1 MMKQY
6 LRVFM
11 LALLTMVAVLP
22 GFAIDYWTV
31 GKVQAVMLGG
41 EETSQAGT
49 VYVSAEAVEA
59 ESAIAGVPSMMQT
72 EPVMLSG
79 ASGSSAINKE
89 YFFYAKANAGY
100 SFVGFAST
108 ATGTPS
114 GTGAAESLPKVG
126 DYYSYSAK
134 AGAGWS
140 SNTAESAKVLTR
152 YAVFQKNADEEQGG
166 DQGGNQEDADTAT
179 VARVVNV
186 TNQHGKDLID
196 AVLTVNAGENF
207 EDGDIVTHI
216 YVIFDH
222 ELQEITTMAAHAALA
237 DAVSLV
243 NNTTGQAL
251 YFNRYSCGVKSS
263 DKHIL
268 DLFISTECYI
278 NNPDHQGVYTV
289 SLPAGIATSTN
300 GLPTEAYSFSFAY
313 GSSSG
318 ISVIANDSP
327 EMSSGSFDLQGRHQS
342 SSVKGINIVNG
353 KKIINK

>member
-6 LRVFM
+6 MRVFL
-11 LALLTMVAVLP
+11 LALLSMLTVLP

-31 GKVQAVMLGG
+31 GKVQAVLWGG
-41 EETSQAGT
+41 EETAQAGT
-49 VYVSAEAVEA
+49 VYVSAETVEN

-72 EPVMLSG
+72 DPVMLSG

-100 SFVGFAST
+100 SFLGFAST

-114 GTGAAESLPKVG
+114 GTGAAESMPQVG

-152 YAVFQKNADEEQGG
+152 YAVFQKNDDEEQGG
-166 DQGGNQEDADTAT
+166 DQGGDQSADTAT

-186 TNQHGKDLID
+186 TNQHGKNLID
-196 AVLTVNAGENF
+196 AVLTVNDGENF

-222 ELQEITTMAAHAALA
+222 ELQEITTMSAHAALA
-237 DAVSLV
+237 DAVTLV
-243 NNTTGQAL
+243 NTTTGKPL
-251 YFNRYSCGVKSS
+251 YFNKYSCGVKGD

-268 DLFISTECYI
+268 DLFISTDCYI
-278 NNPDHQGVYTV
+278 NNSNYQGVYTV
-289 SLPAGIATSTN
+289 SFPAGIATSTN
-300 GLPTEAYSFSFAY
+300 GLPTEAYSFSFSY
-313 GSSSG
+313 GGTSG
-318 ISVIANDSP
+318 ISGIAADSP
-327 EMSSGSFDLQGRHQS
+327 EMSSSSFDLQGRHQS
-342 SSVKGINIVNG
+342 ALVKGINIVNG